1 VPLILIAVCST
12 VEEIK
17 MSLKKKRMILLAGT
31 MAVLI
36 SGVAA
41 WNPSQGYQ
49 QATAATDYRQL
60 DKFAQIMDAVKRT
73 YVKDMTDEELIDGA
87 LKGMLSSLDPHST
100 YMDKD
105 MYKQMQVDTSGEF
118 GGLGIEIAS
127 DRGGIRIVAPIEDT
141 PADRAGVQAGDL
153 IVKIAGQLAKDLS
166 LPEAV
171 KIMRGKP
178 GTAIVLMVV
187 RKNEPKPLEIRITRD
202 VIHVK
207 SVKSAML
214 APGYAW
220 LRVTQFQEQSSK
232 ELKEQ
237 IKQLKKQSGGHF
249 KGAVLDLRN
258 NPGGLLD
265 QAVEITDVF
274 LNKGGIVSTKS
285 RVGKNMSFEA
295 TAGDLLDGQPLVVLI
310 NNGSASASEIVSGA
324 LQDNKR
330 AVLMG
335 TKSFG
340 KGSVQRII
348 PLPDGTA
355 FKLTTSLYY
364 TPSGRS
370 IQATGIDPDIEVPWV
385 AVKEGEAGNEKKQPN
400 LRISERDLKGHLA
413 NGNGKKVSKKHKE
426 AAAVSALMQKRLKK
440 DVQLQRALD
449 VLKAMHVV
457 MGRS

>member
-1 VPLILIAVCST
+1 MG
-12 VEEIK
+12 
-17 MSLKKKRMILLAGT
+17 MSLKKTRMILLAGT
-31 MAVLI
+31 AAVF
-36 SGVAA
+36 VAGIMA

-49 QATAATDYRQL
+49 QATAATDYRQM

-73 YVKDMTDEELIDGA
+73 YVEKKTDEELIDGA
-87 LKGMLSSLDPHST
+87 LAGMLSSLDPHST
-100 YMDKD
+100 YMNKD
-105 MYKQMQVDTSGEF
+105 MYKQMQVETSGEF
-118 GGLGIEIAS
+118 GGLGIEISSAQ
-127 DRGGIRIVAPIEDT
+127 GGIRIISPIEDT
-141 PADRAGVQAGDL
+141 PADRAGIHAGDL
-153 IVKIAGQLAKDLS
+153 IVKIDDQLAKDLS
-166 LPEAV
+166 LVEAV
-171 KIMRGKP
+171 KLMRGKP
-178 GTAIVLMVV
+178 GSSIVLTIF
-187 RKNEPKPLEIRITRD
+187 RKTEAQPIKIKIVRD

-214 APGYAW
+214 APGFVW
-220 LRVTQFQEQSSK
+220 LRVAQFQEQSSK

-237 IKQLKKQSGGHF
+237 IAKLKKEAGGKF

-265 QAVEITDVF
+265 QAVEISDMF

-285 RVGKNMSFEA
+285 RVGKNMSFDA
-295 TAGDLLDGQPLVVLI
+295 KLGDVLDGAALVVLI

-348 PLPDGTA
+348 PLGDGTA

-370 IQATGIDPDIEVPWV
+370 IQATGIEPDIEVPWV
-385 AVKEGEAGNEKKQPN
+385 AIKKITPEKET

-413 NGNGKKVSKKHKE
+413 NGNGKKEIKKKDKKDSVSKK
-426 AAAVSALMQKRLKK
+426 MQERLGK

-449 VLKAMHVV
+449 VLKAMYVV
-457 MGRS
+457 QGRS

>member
-1 VPLILIAVCST
+1 MWRLTLHAGV
-12 VEEIK
+12 VEVFFKVVVMNIK
-17 MSLKKKRMILLAGT
+17 KTRMILLAGT
-31 MAVLI
+31 AAILVA
-36 SGVAA
+36 GVMA

-49 QATAATDYRQL
+49 QATAATDYKQL

-73 YVKDMTDEELIDGA
+73 YVKDVSDEKLIDGA
-87 LKGMLSSLDPHST
+87 LSGMLSSLDPHST
-100 YMDKD
+100 YMNKE
-105 MYKQMQVDTSGEF
+105 MYKQMQEETSGDF
-118 GGLGIEIAS
+118 GGLGIEISAAQ
-127 DRGGIRIVAPIEDT
+127 GGIRIISPIEDT
-141 PADRAGVQAGDL
+141 PADRAGVHAGDL
-153 IVKIAGQLAKDLS
+153 IIKIDDKLAKDLS

-171 KIMRGKP
+171 KLMRGKP
-178 GTAIVLMVV
+178 GTSVTLTVFRASAG
-187 RKNEPKPLEIRITRD
+187 KPLALKIVRD

-207 SVKSAML
+207 SVKSGEL
-214 APGYAW
+214 APGYVW
-220 LRVTQFQEQSSK
+220 LRVTQFQEKTSK

-237 IKQLKKQSGGHF
+237 LQALKKKSGKDF

-265 QAVEITDVF
+265 QAVAISDMF
-274 LNKGGIVSTKS
+274 LDKGGIVSTKS
-285 RVGKNMSFEA
+285 RVGRNMSFDA
-295 TAGDLLDGQPLVVLI
+295 KAGDVLDGKPLVVLI

-330 AVLMG
+330 AILMG

-370 IQATGIDPDIEVPWV
+370 IQAIGITPDIEVPWV
-385 AVKEGEAGNEKKQPN
+385 VLKKDDNQN
-400 LRISERDLKGHLA
+400 KGLFNISERDLKGHLA
-413 NGNGKKVSKKHKE
+413 NGNGKKEATTTSKKPS
-426 AAAVSALMQKRLKK
+426 VSQMMAQRLQK

-457 MGRS
+457 QSRT

>member
-1 VPLILIAVCST
+1 
-12 VEEIK
+12 
-17 MSLKKKRMILLAGT
+17 MGLKKTRMILLAGT
-31 MAVLI
+31 AAVFVA
-36 SGVAA
+36 GVMA

-49 QATAATDYRQL
+49 QATAATDYRQM

-73 YVKDMTDEELIDGA
+73 YVEDKTDEELIDGA
-87 LKGMLSSLDPHST
+87 LAGMLSSLDPHST
-100 YMDKD
+100 YMNKD
-105 MYKQMQVDTSGEF
+105 MYKQMQVETSGEF
-118 GGLGIEIAS
+118 GGLGIEISSAQ
-127 DRGGIRIVAPIEDT
+127 GGIRIISPIEDT
-141 PADRAGVQAGDL
+141 PADRAGIHAGDL
-153 IVKIAGQLAKDLS
+153 IVKIDDQLAKELS
-166 LPEAV
+166 LVEAV
-171 KIMRGKP
+171 KLMRGKP
-178 GTAIVLMVV
+178 GSSIVLTIF
-187 RKNEPKPLEIRITRD
+187 RKSEAKPLEIKIVRD

-214 APGYAW
+214 APGFVW
-220 LRVTQFQEQSSK
+220 LRVAQFQEQSSK

-237 IKQLKKQSGGHF
+237 IAKLKKEAGGKF

-265 QAVEITDVF
+265 QAVEISDMF

-285 RVGKNMSFEA
+285 RVGKNMSFDA
-295 TAGDLLDGQPLVVLI
+295 KPGDVLDGTALVVLI

-385 AVKEGEAGNEKKQPN
+385 AIKKITPEKEM
-400 LRISERDLKGHLA
+400 LSISERDLKGHLA
-413 NGNGKKVSKKHKE
+413 NGNGKKEIKKQVEKDSVSQK
-426 AAAVSALMQKRLKK
+426 MQERLGK

-449 VLKAMHVV
+449 VLKAMYVV
-457 MGRS
+457 QGRS

>member
-1 VPLILIAVCST
+1 MN
-12 VEEIK
+12 
-17 MSLKKKRMILLAGT
+17 MSLKKIRMILLAST
-31 MAVLI
+31 AAVF
-36 SGVAA
+36 VAGIMA

-49 QATAATDYRQL
+49 QATAATDYRQM

-73 YVKDMTDEELIDGA
+73 YVEKKTDEELIDGA
-87 LKGMLSSLDPHST
+87 LAGMLSSLDPHST
-100 YMDKD
+100 YMNKD
-105 MYKQMQVDTSGEF
+105 MYKQMQVETSGEF
-118 GGLGIEIAS
+118 GGLGIEISSAQ
-127 DRGGIRIVAPIEDT
+127 GGIRIISPIEDT
-141 PADRAGVQAGDL
+141 PADRAGVHAGDL
-153 IVKIAGQLAKDLS
+153 IVKIDEQLAKDLS
-166 LPEAV
+166 LAEAV
-171 KIMRGKP
+171 KLMRGKP
-178 GTAIVLMVV
+178 GSSIVLTIF
-187 RKNEPKPLEIRITRD
+187 RKTENKPLAIKIIRD

-214 APGYAW
+214 APGFVW
-220 LRVTQFQEQSSK
+220 LRVAQFQEQSSK

-237 IKQLKKQSGGHF
+237 IAKLKQQAGGKF

-265 QAVEITDVF
+265 QAVEISDMF

-285 RVGKNMSFEA
+285 RVGSNMQFDA
-295 TAGDLLDGQPLVVLI
+295 KVGDVLDDAALVVLI

-385 AVKEGEAGNEKKQPN
+385 AIKKATVEKDGI
-400 LRISERDLKGHLA
+400 RISERDLKGHLA
-413 NGNGKKVSKKHKE
+413 NGNGKKEMKKAAKKDIVSEK
-426 AAAVSALMQKRLKK
+426 MQLRLSK

-449 VLKAMHVV
+449 VLKAMYVV
-457 MGRS
+457 KGRS

>member
-1 VPLILIAVCST
+1 
-12 VEEIK
+12 
-17 MSLKKKRMILLAGT
+17 MNLKKTRMILLAGA
-31 MAVLI
+31 AVVFVV
-36 SGVAA
+36 GVMA

-49 QATAATDYRQL
+49 QATAATDYRQM
-60 DKFAQIMDAVKRT
+60 DKFAQIMDAVKHS
-73 YVKDMTDEELIDGA
+73 YVEKKTDEELIDGA
-87 LKGMLSSLDPHST
+87 LAGMLSSLDPHST
-100 YMDKD
+100 YMNKE
-105 MYKQMQVDTSGEF
+105 MYKQMQVETSGEF
-118 GGLGIEIAS
+118 GGLGIEISSAQ
-127 DRGGIRIVAPIEDT
+127 GGIRIISPIEDT
-141 PADRAGVQAGDL
+141 PADRAGVHAGDL
-153 IVKIAGQLAKDLS
+153 IIKINEQLAKDLS

-171 KIMRGKP
+171 KLMRGKP
-178 GTAIVLMVV
+178 GSSIVLTIF
-187 RKNEPKPLEIRITRD
+187 RKTASKALEIKIVRD

-207 SVKSAML
+207 SVKSAVL
-214 APGYAW
+214 APGFVW

-237 IKQLKKQSGGHF
+237 IAKLKKEAGGKF

-265 QAVEITDVF
+265 QAVEISDMF

-285 RVGKNMSFEA
+285 RVGSNMSFKAKE
-295 TAGDLLDGQPLVVLI
+295 GDVLDAASLVVLI

-385 AVKEGEAGNEKKQPN
+385 AIKKVTEEKGI

-413 NGNGKKVSKKHKE
+413 NGNGKKETKKVVEKNVVSEK
-426 AAAVSALMQKRLKK
+426 MQERLSK

-449 VLKAMHVV
+449 VLKAMYVV
-457 MGRS
+457 QGHRG

>member
-1 VPLILIAVCST
+1 
-12 VEEIK
+12 
-17 MSLKKKRMILLAGT
+17 MDMGLKKTRVILLTGIVAVFVAGV
-31 MAVLI
+31 M
-36 SGVAA
+36 A

-49 QATAATDYRQL
+49 QATAATDYRQM

-73 YVKDMTDEELIDGA
+73 YVEDKTDEELIDGA
-87 LKGMLSSLDPHST
+87 LAGMLSSLDPHST
-100 YMDKD
+100 YMNKD
-105 MYKQMQVDTSGEF
+105 MYKQMQVETSGEF
-118 GGLGIEIAS
+118 GGLGIEISSAQ
-127 DRGGIRIVAPIEDT
+127 GGIRIISPIEDT
-141 PADRAGVQAGDL
+141 PADRAGVHAGDL
-153 IVKIAGQLAKDLS
+153 IIKIDEQLAKDLS
-166 LPEAV
+166 LVEAV
-171 KIMRGKP
+171 KLMRGKP
-178 GTAIVLMVV
+178 GSSIVLTIF
-187 RKNEPKPLEIRITRD
+187 RKTETKPLAIKIVRD

-214 APGYAW
+214 APGFVW
-220 LRVTQFQEQSSK
+220 LRVAQFQEQSSK

-237 IKQLKKQSGGHF
+237 IAKLKKDAGGKF

-265 QAVEITDVF
+265 QAVEISDMF

-285 RVGKNMSFEA
+285 RVGSNMQFDAKE
-295 TAGDLLDGQPLVVLI
+295 GDVLDGTALVVLI

-385 AVKEGEAGNEKKQPN
+385 AIKKATIEKET

-413 NGNGKKVSKKHKE
+413 NGNGKKESKKKEIKNSVSKK
-426 AAAVSALMQKRLKK
+426 MQERLGK

-449 VLKAMHVV
+449 VLKAMYVV
-457 MGRS
+457 QGRS

>member
-1 VPLILIAVCST
+1 
-12 VEEIK
+12 
-17 MSLKKKRMILLAGT
+17 MGLKKTRMILLAGT
-31 MAVLI
+31 AAVFVA
-36 SGVAA
+36 GVMA

-49 QATAATDYRQL
+49 QATAATDYRQM

-73 YVKDMTDEELIDGA
+73 YVEDKTDEELIDGA
-87 LKGMLSSLDPHST
+87 LAGMLSSLDPHST
-100 YMDKD
+100 YMNKD
-105 MYKQMQVDTSGEF
+105 MYKQMQVETSGEF
-118 GGLGIEIAS
+118 GGLGIEISSAQ
-127 DRGGIRIVAPIEDT
+127 GGIRIISPIEDT
-141 PADRAGVQAGDL
+141 PADRAGIHAGDL
-153 IVKIAGQLAKDLS
+153 IVKIDDQLAKDLS
-166 LPEAV
+166 LAEAV
-171 KIMRGKP
+171 KLMRGKP
-178 GTAIVLMVV
+178 GSSIVLTIF
-187 RKNEPKPLEIRITRD
+187 RKTETKPLEIKIVRD

-214 APGYAW
+214 APGFVW
-220 LRVTQFQEQSSK
+220 LRVAQFQEQSSK

-237 IKQLKKQSGGHF
+237 IAKLKKDAGGKF

-265 QAVEITDVF
+265 QAVEISDMF

-285 RVGKNMSFEA
+285 RVGSSMKFDA
-295 TAGDLLDGQPLVVLI
+295 KPGDVLDGVALVVLI

-385 AVKEGEAGNEKKQPN
+385 KVRKVTEEKET

-413 NGNGKKVSKKHKE
+413 NGNGKKETKKEEKKDSVSKK
-426 AAAVSALMQKRLKK
+426 MQERLLK

-449 VLKAMHVV
+449 VLKAMYVV
-457 MGRS
+457 QGRS

>member
-1 VPLILIAVCST
+1 
-12 VEEIK
+12 
-17 MSLKKKRMILLAGT
+17 MDMGLKKTRMILLAGAA
-31 MAVLI
+31 AVFVA
-36 SGVAA
+36 GVMA

-49 QATAATDYRQL
+49 QATAATDYRQM

-73 YVKDMTDEELIDGA
+73 YVEDKTDEELIDGA
-87 LKGMLSSLDPHST
+87 LAGMLSSLDPHST
-100 YMDKD
+100 YMNKD
-105 MYKQMQVDTSGEF
+105 MYKQMQVETSGEF
-118 GGLGIEIAS
+118 GGLGIEISSAQ
-127 DRGGIRIVAPIEDT
+127 GGIRIISPIEDT
-141 PADRAGVQAGDL
+141 PADRAGIHAGDL
-153 IVKIAGQLAKDLS
+153 IVKIDDQLAKELS
-166 LPEAV
+166 LVEAV
-171 KIMRGKP
+171 KLMRGKP
-178 GTAIVLMVV
+178 GSSIMLTVL
-187 RKNEPKPLEIRITRD
+187 RKNEAKLLKIKIVRD

-214 APGYAW
+214 APGFVW
-220 LRVTQFQEQSSK
+220 LRVAQFQEQSSK

-237 IKQLKKQSGGHF
+237 IAKLKKEAGGKF

-265 QAVEITDVF
+265 QAVEISDMF

-285 RVGKNMSFEA
+285 RVGKNMSFDA
-295 TAGDLLDGQPLVVLI
+295 KSGDVLDGTALVVLI
-310 NNGSASASEIVSGA
+310 NNGSASASEIVAGA

-348 PLPDGTA
+348 PLGDGTA

-385 AVKEGEAGNEKKQPN
+385 AIKKVTPEKET

-413 NGNGKKVSKKHKE
+413 NGNGEKETKKKDEKDSVSKK
-426 AAAVSALMQKRLKK
+426 MQERLGK

-449 VLKAMHVV
+449 VLKAMYVV
-457 MGRS
+457 QGRS

>member
-1 VPLILIAVCST
+1 
-12 VEEIK
+12 
-17 MSLKKKRMILLAGT
+17 MNLKKTRMILLLGTVAILVAGV
-31 MAVLI
+31 M
-36 SGVAA
+36 A

-73 YVKDMTDEELIDGA
+73 YVKDVSDEALIDGA
-87 LKGMLSSLDPHST
+87 LSGMLSSLDPHST
-100 YMDKD
+100 YMNKE
-105 MYKQMQVDTSGEF
+105 MYKKMQEETSGEF
-118 GGLGIEIAS
+118 GGLGIEISSAQ
-127 DRGGIRIVAPIEDT
+127 GGIRIITPIEDT
-141 PADRAGVQAGDL
+141 PADRAGVKAGDL
-153 IVKIAGQLAKDLS
+153 IVKIDGQLAKDLS

-171 KIMRGKP
+171 KLMRGKP
-178 GTAIVLMVV
+178 GSSIVLTVFRESEGQPLALRIV
-187 RKNEPKPLEIRITRD
+187 RA

-214 APGYAW
+214 APGYVW

-237 IKQLKKQSGGHF
+237 LQALKKEAGSDF

-258 NPGGLLD
+258 NPGGLLN
-265 QAVEITDVF
+265 QAVEISDMF
-274 LNKGGIVSTKS
+274 LDKGGIVSTKS
-285 RVGKNMSFEA
+285 RVGRNMSFEA
-295 TAGDLLDGQPLVVLI
+295 KPGDVLDGKPLVVLI

-330 AVLMG
+330 AILMG

-385 AVKEGEAGNEKKQPN
+385 VLKKDDSKKKPL

-413 NGNGKKVSKKHKE
+413 NGNGKKEKTGAAKKE
-426 AAAVSALMQKRLKK
+426 AASKAMQERLQK
-440 DVQLQRALD
+440 DIQLQRALD

-457 MGRS
+457 QSRA